1 MDRIIPE
8 KLGHTAMSQVTSR
21 ASHDER
27 LYFIGKRVMDIV
39 LAGALLVILGPLLV
53 VISIAI
59 TLDSPGPILTA
70 QERVGARRRTIGGQ
84 TAWDVRNFRVYRF
97 RTLNFSIPNTLAHGT
112 HHPAADARF
121 TRVGRVLSRTYL
133 DELPQLFNVLGGTMS
148 LVGPRPV
155 PTYEAAEYQD
165 WHRERLRAIPGIV
178 GLWHV
183 SQHLNTSFDDQ
194 VRVDI
199 AYVRSR
205 SLWLDVKILFLTIP
219 TLLIGRIHN

>member
-1 MDRIIPE
+1 MHRIVPE
-8 KLGHTAMSQVTSR
+8 KLGHNAMSQVTTSE
-21 ASHDER
+21 SHDER
-27 LYFIGKRVMDIV
+27 LYFIGKRIMDIV

-53 VISIAI
+53 IISIAI
-59 TLDSPGPILTA
+59 ALDSPGPILTA
-70 QERVGARRRTIGGQ
+70 QERVGARRRTIDGQ
-84 TAWDVRNFRVYRF
+84 TVWDVRNFRVYRF
-97 RTLNFSIPNTLAHGT
+97 RTLNFAIPNTLPHG
-112 HHPAADARF
+112 AQF
-121 TRVGRVLSRTYL
+121 TRVGRVLSHTYL

-155 PTYEAAEYQD
+155 PAYEAAEYQD
-165 WHRERLRAIPGIV
+165 WHRERLKAIPGIV

-183 SQHLNTSFDDQ
+183 SQHFNTSFDDQ